1 MGTAIRTAVR
11 SARRLAIPG
20 LALAA
25 FSSGCDSNSS
35 PSPTAPVAASVA
47 ANPSALQAS
56 AAARFSLQSVR
67 AQRASDFVNSIG
79 VNTHLSYLSTMYGN
93 FSLTKAR
100 LQTLGVKHLRDGG
113 TVLNMDSWMRA
124 VYGRMNE
131 LHSALGITFNIATL
145 PGQGQN
151 YYSKFNVKRLVSF
164 LNPSA
169 VESFEGLNE
178 RDDQGDKNWVSED
191 RAWQK
196 ALYAVVKGDAAV
208 RDKPVLGP
216 SLVKRAS
223 AGDLGSMEPWMDYAN
238 LHSYPGDSIPSA
250 FIARNIAL
258 FAPENGSK
266 PRRLTETGYPTAPN
280 SQFWVA
286 EAVTGKYV
294 PRLYLEYWN
303 AGFSRNFVYQLADE
317 GSQGNG
323 INGWGLLHSNGSPK
337 PGYTALA
344 NFIGV
349 LNDNGG
355 EFEPGSLSYSIGGV
369 PSTVH
374 RALFQKSNGHY
385 LLVLWNEVASFN
397 RHSHVLLNPA
407 AVRTTLS
414 LGSNPKSVVLHEPS
428 TRKVLVHQCVEVG
441 SDRDSRPPAHHRD
454 RVLRIRLRA
463 IAISVACSA

>member
-1 MGTAIRTAVR
+1 
-11 SARRLAIPG
+11 LAIPG

-25 FSSGCDSNSS
+25 FSSGCDSNSA
-35 PSPTAPVAASVA
+35 PTAPAAASVA
-47 ANPSALQAS
+47 ANRSAFQAS
-56 AAARFSLQSVR
+56 AAAKFSLQSVR

-79 VNTHLSYLSTMYGN
+79 INTHLSYLSTMYGN

-124 VYGRMNE
+124 VYGRMND

-145 PGQGQN
+145 PGQGQG
-151 YYSKFNVKRLVSF
+151 YYSKFNVRRLVSF
-164 LNPSA
+164 LSPSA
-169 VESFEGLNE
+169 IESFEGLNE
-178 RDDQGDKNWVSED
+178 RDDQDDGNWVSEE

-196 ALYAVVKGDAAV
+196 AMYGAVKGDESV

-223 AGDLGSMEPWMDYAN
+223 ASKLGSMEPWMDYAN

-250 FIARNIAL
+250 FIDRNIAL

-266 PRRLTETGYPTAPN
+266 PRRLTETGYPTTPN
-280 SQFWVA
+280 SQFWVS

-303 AGFSRNFVYQLADE
+303 AGFSRSFIYQLADE

-337 PGYTALA
+337 SGYTALA

-349 LNDNGG
+349 LSDAGDG
-355 EFEPGSLSYSIGGV
+355 FEPGSLSYSIGGV

-374 RALFQKSNGHY
+374 HALFQKSNGRY
-385 LLVLWNEVASFN
+385 FLVLWNEVASFN

-414 LGSNPKSVVLHEPS
+414 LASNPKSVVLHEPTLGKSWS
-428 TRKVLVHQCVEVG
+428 TDASK
-441 SDRDSRPPAHHRD
+441 
-454 RVLRIRLRA
+454 
-463 IAISVACSA
+463 SVAIDIPDHPLIVEIAF